1 VAAFG
6 GVFYA
11 IFGSGELQ
19 PWAIQD
25 PGKYAKGE
33 LEPDPEDPPLNAINE
48 GYQTDQEVEDR
59 SKED

>member
-1 VAAFG
+1 MIPSTA
-6 GVFYA
+6 
-11 IFGSGELQ
+11 
-19 PWAIQD
+19 
-25 PGKYAKGE
+25 GKYAKGE